1 MMVFLGIDTSNYT
14 TSASFCENGVVG
26 CNGKHPVFVKEGERG
41 ARQSDAVFSH
51 VKNLPE
57 VVATLGEQKYTAI
70 GVSVRPRD
78 VEGSYMPCFL
88 VGKTVASSL
97 ATTLGIPI
105 YEFSHQAG
113 HVRAALYSA
122 GRNDLVDKSFL
133 AFHVSGG
140 TTEILL
146 YEAGRI
152 RCVGGTL
159 DINAGQLIDRVG
171 VLLGLSFPCGAA
183 LDRMADFVAMKR
195 EGILPM
201 ARVSELSCNLSG
213 LENKAID
220 FLKKGHSCEAV
231 AAFVL
236 ASVEKTLSQLTENA
250 IGVFSD
256 IVKGMPVLF
265 SGGVSGNSY
274 IQQQIVKKFDA
285 LFAQS
290 AFSSDNAAG
299 IALLC
304 EERYRKEHG
313 CR

>member
-1 MMVFLGIDTSNYT
+1 MMSFLGIDTSNYT

-26 CNGKHPVFVKEGERG
+26 CNSKRPVFVKAGERG

-57 VVATLGEQKYTAI
+57 VMAELGKKEYVAI

-88 VGKTVASSL
+88 AGQAVASSL
-97 ATTLGIPI
+97 GSTLGVPV
-105 YEFSHQAG
+105 YTFSHQAG
-113 HVRAALYSA
+113 HVRAAMYSA
-122 GRNDLVDKSFL
+122 ERNDLVDKTFL

-146 YEAGRI
+146 YEAGKI
-152 RCVGGTL
+152 SCIGGTI

-183 LDRMADFVAMKR
+183 LEQIADFAAMKDA
-195 EGILPM
+195 GIVPM
-201 ARVSELSCNLSG
+201 AKVVDLTCNLSG
-213 LENKAID
+213 LENKASD
-220 FLKKGHSCEAV
+220 YLKKGVSNGAV

-236 ASVEKTLSQLTENA
+236 ASVEKTLSKLTENA
-250 IGVFSD
+250 LDKYFEKVN
-256 IVKGMPVLF
+256 GMPVLF
-265 SGGVSGNSY
+265 SGGVSGNLY
-274 IQQQIVKKFDA
+274 IQQKITKKFDA
-285 LFAQS
+285 LFAKS

-313 CR
+313 C

>member
-1 MMVFLGIDTSNYT
+1 MMTFLGIDTSNYT
-14 TSASFCENGVVG
+14 TSASFCEDGVVG
-26 CNGKHPVFVKEGERG
+26 CNSKRPVFVKPGERG

-57 VVATLGEQKYTAI
+57 VMAELGKRRYTAI

-78 VEGSYMPCFL
+78 VDGSYMPCFL
-88 VGKTVASSL
+88 AGQAVASSL
-97 ATTLGIPI
+97 ATTLGVPI
-105 YEFSHQAG
+105 YAFSHQAG

-122 GRNDLVDKSFL
+122 KRDDLIDKTFL

-140 TTEILL
+140 TTELLL
-146 YEAGRI
+146 YECGKI
-152 RCVGGTL
+152 SCVGGTL
-159 DINAGQLIDRVG
+159 DINAGQLIDRIG
-171 VLLGLSFPCGAA
+171 VLLGLAFPCGAA
-183 LDRMADFVAMKR
+183 LDRMADFVAMKK
-195 EGILPM
+195 EGIVPM
-201 ARVSELSCNLSG
+201 AKVTDLSCNLSG
-213 LENKAID
+213 LENKASEY
-220 FLKKGHSCEAV
+220 LKKGHSHEAI

-236 ASVEKTLSQLTENA
+236 ASVEKNLSKLTENA
-250 IGVFSD
+250 IETFSD
-256 IVKGMPVLF
+256 KVKGMPVLF

-290 AFSSDNAAG
+290 VFSSDNAAG

-313 CR
+313 C

>member
-1 MMVFLGIDTSNYT
+1 MKVFLGIDTSNYT
-14 TSASFCENGVVG
+14 TSASFCVEGVVG
-26 CNGKHPVFVKEGERG
+26 CNSKCPVFVKAGERG

-57 VVATLGEQKYTAI
+57 VMAVLGKRSYAAI

-88 VGKTVASSL
+88 AGQAVASSL
-97 ATTLGIPI
+97 ATAFGVPLYT
-105 YEFSHQAG
+105 FSHQAG

-122 GRNDLVDKSFL
+122 GRDDLVDKTFL

-146 YEAGRI
+146 YEMGEI
-152 RCVGGTL
+152 TCVGGTL
-159 DINAGQLIDRVG
+159 DINAGQLIDRIG
-171 VLLGLSFPCGAA
+171 VLLGLDFPCGPAF
-183 LDRMADFVAMKR
+183 DRIADFDTMKR
-195 EGILPM
+195 EGLIPI
-201 ARVSELSCNLSG
+201 AKVTNLSCNLSG
-213 LENKAID
+213 LENKAND
-220 FLKKGHSCEAV
+220 YLKKGCSREAV

-236 ASVEKTLSQLTENA
+236 ASVEKTLSKLAENA
-250 IGVFSD
+250 MNAFNGKVSGAPI
-256 IVKGMPVLF
+256 LF

-274 IQQQIVKKFDA
+274 LQKQIVKKFDA

-313 CR
+313 C

>member
-1 MMVFLGIDTSNYT
+1 MMTFLGIDTSNYT

-26 CNGKHPVFVKEGERG
+26 CNSKLPVLVKAGERG
-41 ARQSDAVFSH
+41 VRQSDAVFSH
-51 VKNLPE
+51 VKNMPE
-57 VVATLGEQKYTAI
+57 VIATLGKKEYTAI

-78 VEGSYMPCFL
+78 VDGSYMPCFL
-88 VGKTVASSL
+88 AGQAVASSL
-97 ATTLGIPI
+97 ATTLGVPM
-105 YEFSHQAG
+105 YSFSHQAG

-122 GRNDLVDKSFL
+122 GRDDLVDQSFL

-140 TTEILL
+140 TTELLL
-146 YEAGRI
+146 YESGRI
-152 RCVGGTL
+152 TCVGGTL

-171 VLLGLSFPCGAA
+171 VLLGLSFPCGVA
-183 LDRMADFVAMKR
+183 LDNMADYDAMKQ
-195 EGILPM
+195 EGIVPM
-201 ARVSELSCNLSG
+201 TKVKELSCNLSG
-213 LENKAID
+213 LENKASD
-220 FLKKGHSCEAV
+220 YLKKGHSPEAV

-236 ASVEKTLSQLTENA
+236 ASVEKTLYKLTENA
-250 IGVFSD
+250 MAVFADKVEST
-256 IVKGMPVLF
+256 PVLF

-313 CR
+313 C

>member
-1 MMVFLGIDTSNYT
+1 MTFLGIDTSNYT
-14 TSASFCENGVVG
+14 TSASCCENGVVG
-26 CNGKHPVFVKEGERG
+26 CNCKRPVFVKQGERG

-51 VKNLPE
+51 VKNLPDVMAE
-57 VVATLGEQKYTAI
+57 VGEKTYVAI
-70 GVSVRPRD
+70 GVSTRPRD

-88 VGKTVASSL
+88 AGQAVASSL
-97 ATTLGIPI
+97 STTLGIPM
-105 YEFSHQAG
+105 YTFSHQAG

-122 GRNDLVDKSFL
+122 GRNDLIDKTFL

-140 TTEILL
+140 TTELLL
-146 YEAGRI
+146 YENGNI
-152 RCVGGTL
+152 TCVGGTL

-171 VLLGLSFPCGAA
+171 VLLGLAFPCGAA
-183 LDRMADFVAMKR
+183 LDRMADFSAMKR
-195 EGILPM
+195 EAISPM
-201 ARVSELSCNLSG
+201 AKVTDLSCNLSG
-213 LENKAID
+213 LENKASEY
-220 FLKKGHSCEAV
+220 LKKGYSSEAI

-236 ASVEKTLSQLTENA
+236 ASVEKTLSKLTENA
-250 IGVFSD
+250 IERFSD
-256 IVKGMPVLF
+256 KVRGMPVLF

-313 CR
+313 C